1 MLNIRINSNATTMLA
16 AVADKV
22 DTYPN
27 RIKQAQ
33 TTALIS
39 SSKVLPKRVGVVSRG
54 AKHIEYDVVAS
65 GATGAVLVARPP
77 KKVDSK
83 GKHKYSKYFAAAVAL
98 GGRKRFVLKQSH
110 LKKGNYFVLR
120 PESRAQYGKR
130 KKPPL
135 TIPKSYSQKS
145 KIEPIIREVV
155 IHELQKAFK
164 RQGFGPRGGRSG
176 SDIGRVTAGR

>member
-1 MLNIRINSNATTMLA
+1 MLSIRVNSNATTMLA

-33 TTALIS
+33 ITGCLAATRVLP
-39 SSKVLPKRVGVVSRG
+39 SKVKHVSKG
-54 AKHIEYDVVAS
+54 ARYIEYDVKQS
-65 GATGAVLVARPP
+65 GTTGAGIVARPP
-77 KKVDSK
+77 KKMDSK

-98 GGRKRFVLKQSH
+98 GGRKRFVLKKSH

-176 SDIGRVTAGR
+176 SDIGRVRVR

>member
-1 MLNIRINSNATTMLA
+1 MLKIQVNSNATTMLA

-27 RIKQAQ
+27 RIMQAQ
-33 TTALIS
+33 ITGSTAAARVLP
-39 SSKVLPKRVGVVSRG
+39 SKVKHVSRG
-54 AKHIEYDVVAS
+54 ARYIEYDVKRV
-65 GATGAVLVARPP
+65 GTTGAGLVARPP
-77 KKVDSK
+77 RKIDSK
-83 GKHKYSKYFAAAVAL
+83 GKHKYSKYFGAAVAL
-98 GGRKRFVLKQSH
+98 GGRRKYVLKKSH

-135 TIPKSYSQKS
+135 TIPKSFSDKA

-164 RQGFGPRGGRSG
+164 RQGFSPRGGRTG
-176 SDIGRVTAGR
+176 ADIPRVRIR